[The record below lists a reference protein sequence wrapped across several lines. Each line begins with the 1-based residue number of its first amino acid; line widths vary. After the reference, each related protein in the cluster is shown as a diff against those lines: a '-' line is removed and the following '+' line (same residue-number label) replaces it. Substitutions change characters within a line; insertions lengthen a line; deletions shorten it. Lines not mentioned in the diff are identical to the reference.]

1 MFAEFHRHAIENR
14 RGVAGAFL
22 QPNAYADHVVV
33 GQRRR
38 GVVAGG
44 ATDRAVGREP
54 FVEVEFLAERDLFRC
69 HRIVFRDHRF
79 PDVGGAIRVEAPC
92 RIFPIE
98 SRWKGLKSKSPGCA
112 TRWVERM

>member
-33 GQRRR
+33 GHRRR

-79 PDVGGAIRVEAPC
+79 PDVGGQSEWKLHAEFFRL
-92 RIFPIE
+92 
-98 SRWKGLKSKSPGCA
+98 SRAGRG
-112 TRWVERM
+112 